1 MKSCPSSLRK
11 MRGRDVRDRLRV
23 GDGVSFMVCGIW
35 FGLFQE
41 FWMFGNV
48 RVEYRSN
55 FTQNDS
61 SVRNV
66 GYFLTFSRT
75 RETQHSWRTVSR

>member
-1 MKSCPSSLRK
+1 M
-11 MRGRDVRDRLRV
+11 
-23 GDGVSFMVCGIW
+23 FEIVCGLVMVLVFRSWCVGFW